1 MHTQLREAMD
11 TPKRMRTGR
20 RERGAELFEL
30 ALVLPMLL
38 LLVAGAIDFAQG
50 WSLRQILANGARDGA
65 RLGSSENYSDLTT
78 SSPGSIQ
85 EICQQVAD
93 YLIKENVNVSF
104 MGISGT
110 SSSAVQ
116 TGCSSPSTITNS
128 SGLPVAW
135 TYYSSGTY
143 GLKIEPQLQVPPPGS
158 TCGPT
163 VACITSSRVTLIY
176 PFKWTTMGATLFGNG
191 SNTTIAIQVYSIMPD
206 LGT

>member
-50 WSLRQILANGARDGA
+50 WSLRQILANAARDGA
-65 RLGSSENYSDLTT
+65 RLGSSENYVDLTA

-85 EICQQVAD
+85 AICQQVAD
-93 YLIKENVNVSF
+93 YLIQENVNVAF

-116 TGCSSPSTITNS
+116 NGCSNFSTIKNS
-128 SGLPVAW
+128 SGVAIAW
-135 TYYSSGTY
+135 TYYSGNY

-163 VACITSSRVTLIY
+163 VACITSTRITLTY
-176 PFKWTTMGATLFGNG
+176 PFKWTTMGAGLFGNG